1 MQAKLIFGQRYRA
14 EVAIDPMIR
23 SVLSAQMVS
32 AELERYQLFGR
43 VTDTLDGYTVEAVFR
58 GKTGT
63 YMLPEQVQT
72 VEMIGVSKPKK

>member
-23 SVLSAQMVS
+23 SVLSAEMIG

-43 VTDTLDGYTVEAVFR
+43 VTDTLEGYRVEAVFR
-58 GKTGT
+58 GETGT